1 MAKPPTRGFE
11 SPSEHE
17 ARLLREGWYDN
28 RPPQQRAEA
37 MKIARE
43 AKQKARSVYT
53 FNVLDIFITG
63 LIGFMLGS
71 IVTAIL
77 G

>member
-1 MAKPPTRGFE
+1 
-11 SPSEHE
+11 
-17 ARLLREGWYDN
+17 
-28 RPPQQRAEA
+28 